1 MQLIVA
7 KKLWVILMSIGERIV
22 QLRND
27 KGVSQG
33 QLAQILGVSRQAISK
48 WENDQSSPDTL
59 HLIKLADVLDTE
71 VEYLATGR
79 KPVYEEAPIV
89 VNMVHKVD
97 KVVEKVVEKPILRK
111 IVRVKYVRNPLEY
124 FLLAV
129 ISLIIGLILGAIFL
143 YLPSPSPL
151 LDKKRRYTIVHLLF
165 LVGEAG
171 LEPARPQ

>member
-7 KKLWVILMSIGERIV
+7 KKLWGILISIGERIV

-143 YLPSPSPL
+143 
-151 LDKKRRYTIVHLLF
+151 
-165 LVGEAG
+165 
-171 LEPARPQ
+171 